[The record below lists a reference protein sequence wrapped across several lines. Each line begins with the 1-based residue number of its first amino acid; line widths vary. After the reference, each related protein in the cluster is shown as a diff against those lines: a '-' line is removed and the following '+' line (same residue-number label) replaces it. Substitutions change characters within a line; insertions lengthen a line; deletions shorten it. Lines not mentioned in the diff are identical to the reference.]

1 MLVHGPDY
9 TVLSLGFKE
18 ILLLSISFS
27 IYLMKL
33 CGFVDVV
40 VDRKSSRVVI
50 IKSIKWQ
57 SLRDRGIGMIWLT
70 EA

>member
-9 TVLSLGFKE
+9 TGLSLGFRE

-27 IYLMKL
+27 IYLKKL

-40 VDRKSSRVVI
+40 VDRKSSRVEM
-50 IKSIKWQ
+50 IKSIK
-57 SLRDRGIGMIWLT
+57 
-70 EA
+70 

>member
-50 IKSIKWQ
+50 IKSIK
-57 SLRDRGIGMIWLT
+57 
-70 EA
+70 

>member
-9 TVLSLGFKE
+9 TVLSLGFRQ

-27 IYLMKL
+27 IYLKKS

-40 VDRKSSRVVI
+40 VDRNSLRGEI
-50 IKSIKWQ
+50 IKSIK
-57 SLRDRGIGMIWLT
+57 
-70 EA
+70 